1 VRRRLLFLALPLA
14 GALALAGVA
23 AAANGGISPVS
34 PVSPNGQRIADA
46 YWLILAITGAV
57 FLIVESTLIL
67 FVIRY
72 RRRGRRRDL
81 EPEQVHGNVKI
92 ETAWTVVPV
101 VLLAVI
107 VGFVFYK
114 LPGIKNTPPASAA
127 GAATNVKVEAYQ
139 FYWLFTYPGGRQ
151 SINVLTVPKNRVV
164 TLDVTSADVAHS
176 WWVPAFGG
184 KIDAIPGKTNHTW
197 FQAQK
202 AGNYIIRCAEFCGI
216 QHAAMHGFVHVTS
229 GSPAPEGVG
238 KEAFIG
244 VCATCHGFRGE
255 GLVGPAIADS
265 PTLNDPKALRRLV
278 KNGSGKMPAV
288 GRTWSDRTV
297 NAVARYLKTRFG
309 GGASG
314 GESGSG

>member
-1 VRRRLLFLALPLA
+1 MRRRLLFLALPLA

-23 AAANGGISPVS
+23 AAENGGISPVA
-34 PVSPNGQRIADA
+34 PVSPNGHRITDA

-57 FLIVESTLIL
+57 FLIVESTLLL

-81 EPEQVHGNVKI
+81 EPEQVHGNTRI
-92 ETAWTVVPV
+92 EVVWTVVPV

-127 GAATNVKVEAYQ
+127 GGETNVKVEAYQ

-151 SINVLTVPKNRVV
+151 SINVLTVPKDRVV

-197 FQAQK
+197 FQAEK
-202 AGNYIIRCAEFCGI
+202 VGNYPIRCAEFCGI
-216 QHAAMHGFVHVTS
+216 QHAAMHGFVRVTN
-229 GSPAPEGVG
+229 GTPSPSAIG
-238 KEAFIG
+238 KQAFSG
-244 VCATCHGFRGE
+244 VCASCHGFRGE
-255 GLVGPAIADS
+255 GLIGPAIASS
-265 PTLNDPKALRRLV
+265 PTLQDRKSLRDLV

-288 GRTWSDRTV
+288 GLTWNDQTI
-297 NAVARYLKTRFG
+297 NAVARYLKQRFG
-309 GGASG
+309 GEASG
-314 GESGSG
+314 S